1 MLMMMIQVNVEP
13 GITIGFL
20 NRLLVAEGLSLAVV
34 PEVFIMVVIVIRLW
48 YDEEYDK
55 NLGWILIMI
64 MMQRMQQMTIHGH
77 HNHTLV

>member
-34 PEVFIMVVIVIRLW
+34 PEVFIMVVIVIR
-48 YDEEYDK
+48 
-55 NLGWILIMI
+55 
-64 MMQRMQQMTIHGH
+64 
-77 HNHTLV
+77 